1 MSLVND
7 IEILRKMFHPA
18 ALVALRPGQGK
29 PAVELTDAK
38 ADTTVEI
45 KGLPHESV
53 VIRAEDFK
61 VPRTVFNSINGQRKR
76 ADFVIVA
83 NEDAKRW
90 IIYIETQAGNYK
102 TAAHIIQ
109 QLQGAQCFI
118 GYCKCIGKSFWE
130 SEEFL
135 DGYESRFVSI
145 AGLELEKQGTR
156 SYSPH
161 IQSKGKL
168 HDTPDAFL
176 KILGSPNLYFRHLT
190 QVPG

>member
-1 MSLVND
+1 MRLVND
-7 IEILRKMFHPA
+7 IEILREMFHPA
-18 ALVALRPGQGK
+18 ALVALQPGQGK

-45 KGLPHESV
+45 KGLPRKSV
-53 VIRAEDFK
+53 VIRAEDFE
-61 VPRTVFNSINGQRKR
+61 VPPTVFSPTNGQRKR
-76 ADFVIVA
+76 ADFVIVS
-83 NEDAKRW
+83 NEDTNRW

-102 TAAHIIQ
+102 TAAHIIA
-109 QLQGAQCFI
+109 QLKGAQCFI

-145 AGLELEKQGTR
+145 AGLNLEKQGTR
-156 SYSPH
+156 SYFPH

-190 QVPG
+190 QVPR